1 MMTLLN
7 SVIFKQNKKTPIW
20 SNISYK
26 IEKFSVSY
34 SEFSIRRGIIKK
46 KNTNNEKSNPIEFEL
61 KPGMKQ
67 KLRYTSVANHK
78 GLIL

>member
-1 MMTLLN
+1 MYVSLDNERQKIIFTNKTYMMTLLN

-34 SEFSIRRGIIKK
+34 SEFSIKQGIKK
-46 KNTNNEKSNPIEFEL
+46 KLLIMRNPI
-61 KPGMKQ
+61 
-67 KLRYTSVANHK
+67 R
-78 GLIL
+78 